1 MTRFKKI
8 SLWITACVIFFVVL
22 IFILILSSD
31 KLINQKQIL
40 DKIQSNVSEAI
51 NGQIT
56 FQQIN
61 VSFFPRPQLVVQQCR
76 FSIPETI
83 KGTVVSLSIYP
94 KLLPLIVGKFRNSKI
109 TLNTPD
115 VEIYLNQKP
124 QSEDNHLNLFSLE
137 TVEEKVGAVLGV
149 ILSKTPGM
157 SVRLKNARLNIVKE
171 NKPALWLKDINAGIN
186 VLKDH
191 ISLDMQCDTSIC
203 KNISLKGAVHVN
215 KDKLL
220 LSLVNL
226 KLDDPRLT
234 LSGKLDIH
242 RTLPSTSPK
251 VNLELTGT
259 DVDVDSTRK
268 AVLKLAGEISVVNE
282 IFNIVKGGNVPL
294 IQLISHGK
302 SLEDLGKLENITI
315 ISNIT
320 DGEIFVPE
328 VDLDLTDVKGDVTIS
343 KGVLKGKNLKAGMGT
358 SKCLDGSLELGL
370 EGKDAL
376 FHLDLTLDADLA
388 QLPPILKRVV
398 HNKAF
403 IKENSL
409 LDNVKGRA
417 TGRLVLG
424 ESFASINVFVDVSQF
439 NLSANY
445 RRLPH
450 LLTIHSGRYFL
461 EGNTSSVKNASGSM
475 GNSTFSEVSGQ
486 INWDNIPH
494 LKITSGKAN
503 FDFEE
508 IYPWLLSSKIMPEKL
523 QDLKNVK
530 GFLALSSI
538 SLNGPFLEPENYQ
551 FQISGE
557 VRNLNVNSPLLPG
570 SLSAPKG
577 NFRLTS
583 ENLSMTDVQTLIHD
597 TSLKVSGIIENYLK
611 TLSRI
616 DMTFQGE
623 IGPDVTR
630 WVEDA
635 INISPLLRL
644 KSPISVSTAH
654 LTWNNQ
660 QHTTFSGDLSIKKGP
675 KITTDF
681 SVNPEKLA
689 IEKLII
695 KDQVSNASIKLGQ
708 KNRIMDVLFAGNLQK
723 ETLDNILETN
733 EILKGQMNGDLFAH
747 VLLDQPFN
755 STLKGKLT
763 AKNLVFPRK
772 TKPPLVIND
781 LSLTAKTKDI
791 LQVKSAQL
799 ALGDNTFD
807 LKGNVNL
814 SAAAPNYNM
823 ELYADSLNLDRLKQ
837 DLDNNTKD
845 SRNQT
850 AEKLWAYPA
859 RGLVKA
865 KIKNVTY
872 NGLTWEPFEADIR
885 FKDKAAAVSI
895 TDANV
900 CGITTLGT
908 LEITPQEITIDL
920 KPSAQNQELNHSVQC
935 LRDKSA
941 KIVGDFNLEGN
952 IKAKGTAQTLMQ
964 NINGDLKFYASKGR
978 FQAGKSL
985 RILIKIFSILNVT
998 EIFKGKLSN
1007 PETEGFAFNSIHAKT
1022 DIQNGKL
1029 VLNELIIDGTSMN
1042 IVCQGD
1048 IDVVNNQM
1056 DVTALVAPLKTIDFF
1071 IKRTPLIKD
1080 ILGSSLISIPV
1091 GIKGHLENPNVT
1103 PLPPSKVGSGLLGII
1118 KRTLQLPV
1126 KIIQPIP
1133 PGEEIY

>member
-8 SLWITACVIFFVVL
+8 SLWITACSVLCALL

-31 KLINQKQIL
+31 KLINQKQIAN
-40 DKIQSNVSEAI
+40 KIKTRVSEAI

-56 FQQIN
+56 FERIH
-61 VSFFPRPQLVVQQCR
+61 VSFFPRPQLVVQQCH
-76 FSIPETI
+76 FSISETI

-94 KLLPLIVGKFRNSKI
+94 KLLPLIVGKFRNSQI

-115 VEIYLNQKP
+115 IEIYLNQK
-124 QSEDNHLNLFSLE
+124 SKAEDSPLNSFSLR

-149 ILSKTPGM
+149 ILSKTPGLR
-157 SVRLKNARLNIVKE
+157 VRVKNARLNILKE
-171 NKPALWLKDINAGIN
+171 KKPAFWLQDINAGID

-203 KNISLKGAVHVN
+203 KNISLKGSVHLN
-215 KDKLL
+215 KDNLL
-220 LSLVNL
+220 LSLTNL
-226 KLDDPRLT
+226 KLEYPRLN

-242 RTLPSTSPK
+242 RTLPSTPPK
-251 VNLELTGT
+251 VNLELAGT
-259 DVDVDSTRK
+259 DVDVGSTRK
-268 AVLKLAGEISVVNE
+268 AVMDLAGKIPVVNE
-282 IFNIVKGGNVPL
+282 LFKIVKGGKVPL
-294 IQLISHGK
+294 IQLTSHGN
-302 SLEDLGKLENITI
+302 SMEELGKLENIFI
-315 ISNIT
+315 NSNIT
-320 DGEIFVPE
+320 GGEIFIPK
-328 VDLDLTDVKGDVTIS
+328 VDLNLTDVAGDVTIS
-343 KGVLKGKNLKAGMGT
+343 KGVLKGKNLKARMET
-358 SKCLDGSLELGL
+358 STCLNGNLELGL
-370 EGKDAL
+370 EDKDAL

-409 LDNVKGRA
+409 VDNVKGRA

-450 LLTIHSGRYFL
+450 PLKINSGQYFL
-461 EGNTSSVKNASGSM
+461 KGNTTSITNANGSI
-475 GNSTFSEVSGQ
+475 GNSSFTNVSAQ
-486 INWDNIPH
+486 TNWDDIPY
-494 LKITSGKAN
+494 LKITSGRAKI
-503 FDFEE
+503 DSKE
-508 IYPWLLSSKIMPEKL
+508 IYPWILSSKMISGKL
-523 QDLKNVK
+523 RDLKNVK

-538 SLNGPFLEPENYQ
+538 RLNGPLLEPENYQ

-557 VRNLNVNSPLLPG
+557 VQNLNVNSPMLPG
-570 SLSAPKG
+570 SLSALKG
-577 NFRLTS
+577 NFSITS
-583 ENLSMTDVQTLIHD
+583 KNLSMTDVQTRIHD
-597 TSLKVSGIIENYLK
+597 TSFKVSGIIEDYLK
-611 TLSRI
+611 GFSRI

-623 IGPDVTR
+623 IGPDMTR
-630 WVEDA
+630 WAEDA

-644 KSPISVSTAH
+644 KSPISVTTAH
-654 LTWNNQ
+654 LTRNNQ
-660 QHTTFSGDLSIKKGP
+660 QHITFSGDLSINKGP

-681 SVNPEKLA
+681 SSIPEKWA

-733 EILKGQMNGDLFAH
+733 EFLKGQIKGDLYAH
-747 VLLDQPFN
+747 ALLDQPFD
-755 STLKGKLT
+755 STLKGELT
-763 AKNLVFPRK
+763 LNDVIFPRK
-772 TKPPLVIND
+772 TKPPLVINN
-781 LSLTAKTKDI
+781 LFLTAKKDI

-814 SAAAPNYNM
+814 STEAPNYNM
-823 ELYADSLNLDRLKQ
+823 DLYADSLNLDQLKQ
-837 DLDNNTKD
+837 DLDNNTKHNHD
-845 SRNQT
+845 QT
-850 AEKLWAYPA
+850 AEKSWVYPA

-865 KIKNVTY
+865 KIKNLTY
-872 NGLTWEPFEADIR
+872 NGLTWKPFEADIR
-885 FKDKAAAVSI
+885 FKDKAAFVSI

-908 LEITPQEITIDL
+908 MEITPQEITIDL
-920 KPSAQNQELNHSVQC
+920 KPSAQNQELNSSVQC

-952 IKAKGTAQTLMQ
+952 IKAKGTSQTLMQ

-978 FQAGKSL
+978 FQSGKSF

-1007 PETEGFAFNSIHAKT
+1007 PETEGFAFNSIHAKA

-1029 VLNELIIDGTSMN
+1029 ILNELIIDGTSMN
-1042 IVCQGD
+1042 IVCQGY
-1048 IDVVNNQM
+1048 IDVANKQM
-1056 DVTALVAPLKTIDFF
+1056 DVTALVAPLKAIDFF

-1080 ILGSSLISIPV
+1080 ILGGSLISIPV
-1091 GIKGHLENPNVT
+1091 GIKGRLENPNVT
-1103 PLPPSKVGSGLLGII
+1103 PLPPSKVGAGLLGII

>member
-8 SLWITACVIFFVVL
+8 SLWITACFILCGLL

-31 KLINQKQIL
+31 KLINQKQIAN
-40 DKIQSNVSEAI
+40 KIKARVSEAI

-56 FQQIN
+56 FERIH
-61 VSFFPRPQLVVQQCR
+61 VSFFPRPQLVVQQCH

-94 KLLPLIVGKFRNSKI
+94 KLLPLIMGKFRNSGI

-115 VEIYLNQKP
+115 IEIYLNQKP
-124 QSEDNHLNLFSLE
+124 KPENKHHNSFSLG
-137 TVEEKVGAVLGV
+137 TVEEKVAAVLGV
-149 ILSKTPGM
+149 ILSKTPGLR
-157 SVRLKNARLNIVKE
+157 VRLKNARLNILKE
-171 NKPALWLKDINAGIN
+171 KKPALWLKDVNAGID
-186 VLKDH
+186 VFKDH

-203 KNISLKGAVHVN
+203 KNISLKGAVHLH

-220 LSLVNL
+220 LSLTNL
-226 KLDDPRLT
+226 KLEYPRLN

-251 VNLELTGT
+251 VNLELAGT
-259 DVDVDSTRK
+259 DVDVGSTRK
-268 AVLKLAGEISVVNE
+268 AVLDLAGEIPVVNE
-282 IFNIVKGGNVPL
+282 LFKIVKGGKVPL
-294 IQLISHGK
+294 IQFTSHGK
-302 SLEDLGKLENITI
+302 SMEELGELENIFI
-315 ISNIT
+315 KSNIT

-328 VDLDLTDVKGDVTIS
+328 VDLDLTDVAGDVTIS
-343 KGVLKGKNLKAGMGT
+343 KGILKGKNLKAGMGT
-358 SKCLDGSLELGL
+358 SKCHDGSLELGL
-370 EGKDAL
+370 EGKNAL
-376 FHLDLTLDADLA
+376 FHLDLTLNADLA

-409 LDNVKGRA
+409 VDNVKGRA
-417 TGRLVLG
+417 TGRLILG
-424 ESFASINVFVDVSQF
+424 ESFASINVFADVSQF
-439 NLSANY
+439 NLSASY

-450 LLTIHSGRYFL
+450 PLTINGGQFFL
-461 EGNTSSVKNASGSM
+461 KGNTTSITNASGNI
-475 GNSTFSEVSGQ
+475 GNSTFTNISAQ
-486 INWDNIPH
+486 TNWDDIPY
-494 LKITSGKAN
+494 LKITSGRAKT
-503 FDFEE
+503 DLEE
-508 IYPWLLSSKIMPEKL
+508 IYPWLLSSKMISGKL
-523 QDLKNVK
+523 RDLKNVK
-530 GFLALSSI
+530 GFLALSSL

-557 VRNLNVNSPLLPG
+557 VQNLNVNSPLLPG
-570 SLSAPKG
+570 SLSTPKG
-577 NFRLTS
+577 NFSITS
-583 ENLSMTDVQTLIHD
+583 KNLSMTDVQTRIHD
-597 TSLKVSGIIENYLK
+597 TSLKVSGIIEDYLRGF
-611 TLSRI
+611 SRI

-630 WVEDA
+630 WAEDA
-635 INISPLLRL
+635 INISPLLKL
-644 KSPISVSTAH
+644 KSPISVATAH

-660 QHTTFSGDLSIKKGP
+660 QHTAFSGDLSIKKGP

-681 SVNPEKLA
+681 LANPEKLA

-695 KDQVSNASIKLGQ
+695 KDRVSNASIKLGQ

-733 EILKGQMNGDLFAH
+733 EILKGQMNGDLYAH
-747 VLLDQPFN
+747 VLLNQPFN
-755 STLKGKLT
+755 STLKGELT

-781 LSLTAKTKDI
+781 LSLTAKKDI
-791 LQVKSAQL
+791 LQVKSARL
-799 ALGDNTFD
+799 ALGDNAFD

-823 ELYADSLNLDRLKQ
+823 NLYADSLNLDQLKQ
-837 DLDNNTKD
+837 DLDNNTQH
-845 SRNQT
+845 SHNQP
-850 AEKLWAYPA
+850 AEKSWVYPA

-865 KIKNVTY
+865 KIKNLTY
-872 NGLTWEPFEADIR
+872 NGLTWKPFEADIR
-885 FKDKAAAVSI
+885 FKDKTAAVSI

-920 KPSAQNQELNHSVQC
+920 KPSAQNQELNSSVQC

-941 KIVGDFNLEGN
+941 KIVGNFNLEGN
-952 IKAKGTAQTLMQ
+952 IKATGTAQTLMQ
-964 NINGDLKFYASKGR
+964 NLNGDLKFYASKGR
-978 FQAGKSL
+978 FQSGKSF

-1080 ILGSSLISIPV
+1080 ILGGSLISIPV
-1091 GIKGHLENPNVT
+1091 GIKGRLENPNVT

-1133 PGEEIY
+1133 QGEEIY

>member
-8 SLWITACVIFFVVL
+8 SLWITACFVLCALL
-22 IFILILSSD
+22 IFILMLSSD
-31 KLINQKQIL
+31 NIINQKQIAN
-40 DKIQSNVSEAI
+40 KIKARVSEAI

-56 FQQIN
+56 FERIH
-61 VSFFPRPQLVVQQCR
+61 VSFFPRPQLVVQQCH
-76 FSIPETI
+76 FSISETI
-83 KGTVVSLSIYP
+83 RGTVVSLSIYP
-94 KLLPLIVGKFRNSKI
+94 KLLPLIMGKFRNSQI

-115 VEIYLNQKP
+115 IEIYLNQKSK
-124 QSEDNHLNLFSLE
+124 SEDSHLNSFSLG

-149 ILSKTPGM
+149 ILSKTPGL
-157 SVRLKNARLNIVKE
+157 SIRLKNARLNILKE
-171 NKPALWLKDINAGIN
+171 KKPAFWLKDINAGID

-191 ISLDMQCDTSIC
+191 INLDMQCDTSIC
-203 KNISLKGAVHVN
+203 KNISLKGSVHLN
-215 KDKLL
+215 KDNLL
-220 LSLVNL
+220 LSLTNL
-226 KLDDPRLT
+226 KLEYPRLN

-242 RTLPSTSPK
+242 RTLPSTPPK
-251 VNLELTGT
+251 VNLELAGT
-259 DVDVDSTRK
+259 DVDVGSTRK
-268 AVLKLAGEISVVNE
+268 AVMDLAGKIPVVNE
-282 IFNIVKGGNVPL
+282 LFKIVKGGKVPL
-294 IQLISHGK
+294 IQLTSHGN
-302 SLEDLGKLENITI
+302 SMEELGELENIFI
-315 ISNIT
+315 NSNIT
-320 DGEIFVPE
+320 GGEIFIPK
-328 VDLDLTDVKGDVTIS
+328 VDLNLTDVAGDVTIS
-343 KGVLKGKNLKAGMGT
+343 KGVLKGKNLKARMET
-358 SKCLDGSLELGL
+358 SKCLNGSLELGL

-409 LDNVKGRA
+409 VDNVKGRA
-417 TGRLVLG
+417 TGRLILG
-424 ESFASINVFVDVSQF
+424 ESFASIKVFVDVSQF
-439 NLSANY
+439 NLSVNY

-450 LLTIHSGRYFL
+450 PLKINSGQYFL
-461 EGNTSSVKNASGSM
+461 KGNTTSITNASGSI
-475 GNSTFSEVSGQ
+475 GNSSFTNVFAQ
-486 INWDNIPH
+486 TNWDDIPY
-494 LKITSGKAN
+494 LKITSGRAKI
-503 FDFEE
+503 DSKE
-508 IYPWLLSSKIMPEKL
+508 IYPWMLSSKMISGKL
-523 QDLKNVK
+523 RDLKNVK
-530 GFLALSSI
+530 GLLALSSI
-538 SLNGPFLEPENYQ
+538 RLNGPFLEPENYQ

-557 VRNLNVNSPLLPG
+557 VQNLNVNSPLLPG
-570 SLSAPKG
+570 SLSALKG
-577 NFRLTS
+577 NFSITS
-583 ENLSMTDVQTLIHD
+583 KNLSMTDVQTRIHD
-597 TSLKVSGIIENYLK
+597 TSLKVSGIIEDYLK
-611 TLSRI
+611 GFSRI

-623 IGPDVTR
+623 IGPDMTR
-630 WVEDA
+630 WAEDA

-644 KSPISVSTAH
+644 KSPISFSTAH

-660 QHTTFSGDLSIKKGP
+660 QHTTFSGDLSIKEGI

-681 SVNPEKLA
+681 SENPEKWA

-733 EILKGQMNGDLFAH
+733 EILKGQMNGDLYAH
-747 VLLDQPFN
+747 VLLDQPFD
-755 STLKGKLT
+755 STLKGELT
-763 AKNLVFPRK
+763 VNDVIFPRK

-781 LSLTAKTKDI
+781 LFLTAKKDI

-814 SAAAPNYNM
+814 STAAPNYNM
-823 ELYADSLNLDRLKQ
+823 DLYADSLNLDQLKQ
-837 DLDNNTKD
+837 DLNHNTEH
-845 SRNQT
+845 SHNQT
-850 AEKLWAYPA
+850 AEKSWIYPA

-865 KIKNVTY
+865 KIKNLTY
-872 NGLTWEPFEADIR
+872 NGLTWKPFEADIR

-920 KPSAQNQELNHSVQC
+920 IPSAQNQELNASVQC

-941 KIVGDFNLEGN
+941 KIVGAFNLEGN
-952 IKAKGTAQTLMQ
+952 IKAKGTAETLMQ
-964 NINGDLKFYASKGR
+964 NLNGDLKFYASKGR
-978 FQAGKSL
+978 FQSGKSY

-1007 PETEGFAFNSIHAKT
+1007 PETEGFAFNSIHAKA

-1042 IVCQGD
+1042 IVCQGY

-1056 DVTALVAPLKTIDFF
+1056 DVTALVAPLKAIDFF

-1080 ILGSSLISIPV
+1080 ILGGSLISIPV
-1091 GIKGHLENPNVT
+1091 GIKGRLENPNVT
-1103 PLPPSKVGSGLLGII
+1103 PLPPSKVGAGLLGII

-1126 KIIQPIP
+1126 KIIQPIS